1 MTDPLHVRFDRI
13 RNDREGDW
21 HDVVRRAQGR
31 RKHRRLALA
40 GALGAVVVLGAPTAL
55 ALRSTIVDFF
65 QSEPAPHRLVLDFAR
80 QDVGAPS
87 GLDNRVIY
95 EQTRRIFE
103 RKLANGQTLTLWV
116 APNRRGGYCTALVGP
131 GHPGGFGC
139 LWEQRPPIAPG
150 IEVRG
155 SMSRE
160 GVIRSGPVLV
170 SGSVGD
176 EQAETIELRYQDGDV
191 DRQTLVW
198 VSSPI
203 GAGFFLFDVPE
214 EHWGKGRQFE
224 RLVLRDAEGRELHSE
239 ALTSPRPPAIDAK
252 TGAPSEALQEQA
264 QKLITI
270 RTHTG
275 VEAALWTAPAPNGR
289 TCQWLRLGASGF
301 GGGCSARDIH
311 RPLLAF
317 LQSQGGGVVLLS
329 GGPVRPDVAEIE
341 VRFENGEVAVVPV
354 AKGMWLYEI
363 KPDHFSRG
371 HRPEL
376 LIARDA
382 DGRELARRRQE
393 TKAYGAYPCEK
404 PVPIPD
410 GYGERACR

>member
-65 QSEPAPHRLVLDFAR
+65 QSEPASHRLVLDFAR
-80 QDVGAPS
+80 QDVGAPP

-139 LWEQRPPIAPG
+139 LWEQRPPVAPG

-155 SMSRE
+155 SMSPE

-341 VRFENGEVAVVPV
+341 VRYENGEGAVVPV

-363 KPDHFSRG
+363 KPEHFSRG

-410 GYGERACR
+410 GYGERACP

>member
-80 QDVGAPS
+80 QDVGAPP

-95 EQTRRIFE
+95 EQTRRIIE

-139 LWEQRPPIAPG
+139 LWEQRPAIAPG

-155 SMSRE
+155 SMSPE

-191 DRQTLVW
+191 DWQTLVW

-341 VRFENGEVAVVPV
+341 VRYENGEGAVVPV

-363 KPDHFSRG
+363 KPEHFSRG

-410 GYGERACR
+410 GYGERACP